1 MEANAPADKL
11 VTALVQAC
19 LEWEDVPANLE
30 RFDKR
35 LENISGA
42 DVIVLP
48 EMFASGFT
56 MEGKER
62 VASRYEEIVAWMR
75 GWAAARDALL
85 VGSTVYKA
93 GDLFFNRLVAAF
105 PGGET
110 RYYDKRHRFTM
121 GGEDRHFAA
130 GKEQV
135 ILLYKGIKI
144 APFICYDLRFPA
156 WSRNATGY
164 DVAIYVANWPESRR
178 EAWQVLLKARAI
190 ENQAHV
196 IGVNRVGTD
205 GNGTR
210 HAGDSAVISPK
221 GEQIGSVAPWTDA
234 VALVEMDMAGAREF
248 RERFPVLRDK
258 DKFQVEL

>member
-1 MEANAPADKL
+1 MRAPVDKL
-11 VTALVQAC
+11 LVALVQAD
-19 LEWEDVPANLE
+19 LEWEAVRGNLA

-35 LENISGA
+35 LEQAAGA
-42 DVIVLP
+42 DMIVLP

-56 MEGKER
+56 MRGKEE
-62 VASRYEEIVAWMR
+62 VASHHEEIIAWMQAR
-75 GWAAARDALL
+75 AAKHAALL

-93 GDLFFNRLVAAF
+93 ADLFYNRLVAAF
-105 PGGET
+105 PDGET
-110 RYYDKRHRFTM
+110 RHYDKRHRFAM
-121 GGEDRHFAA
+121 GGEEEHFAA

-135 ILLYKGIKI
+135 TLLYKGIKI
-144 APFICYDLRFPA
+144 APFICYDLRFPV

-164 DVAIYVANWPESRR
+164 DVAVYTANWPESRR
-178 EAWQVLLKARAI
+178 EAWQILLKARAI

-196 IGVNRVGTD
+196 IGVNRVGVD

-221 GEQIGSVAPWTDA
+221 GKRLGGVPPMVDA
-234 VALVEMDMAGAREF
+234 VRLVEMDLLAAREF

-258 DKFQVEL
+258 DNFQVEL